1 MKNGGAGLN
10 RTAEQTCLFGTEYTS
25 KAHPRIALRGALD
38 GLHAQGI
45 LCAVIA
51 RREGHAALSLQ
62 AEQIAQAA
70 LCLLSAEYSGHPVQ
84 LPAQMDL
91 EQAHTDSHAPKQA
104 FGVDHF
110 YVTTS
115 MGETMAHLNLL
126 RTRIRDCE
134 RLAVHVFGQSRLDI
148 VQALNRLSSLA
159 YCLMCQLRAE
169 QEADG
174 CR

>member
-1 MKNGGAGLN
+1 MDK
-10 RTAEQTCLFGTEYTS
+10 TAEQTCLFGTEYTD
-25 KAHPRIALRGALD
+25 KDHPRITLRGALD

-45 LCAVIA
+45 LCAVVA
-51 RREGHAALSLQ
+51 RDEGHAKLALQ

-70 LCLLSAEYSGHPVQ
+70 LCVLAAEYSGHPVQ
-84 LPAQMDL
+84 LPDQLDL
-91 EQAHTDSHAPKQA
+91 EKAHADSHAPKRA

-110 YVTTS
+110 YVTAA
-115 MGETMAHLNLL
+115 MGAPMAHLNLL

-134 RLAVHVFGQSRLDI
+134 RLAVSVFGRTRTDI
-148 VQALNRLSSLA
+148 VQALNGLSSFA

-169 QEADG
+169 QEAHA